1 MLIRGLKMRR
11 RKIITRPDWKTPE
24 NTDETIN
31 KGKCWKFNKNVSD
44 DDKKKYRAKSHKE
57 KVSLIIN

>member
-1 MLIRGLKMRR
+1 MRR

-44 DDKKKYRAKSHKE
+44 DDKKKYRSKSHKE